1 MERLGRG
8 HELLSNH
15 GEVVHVSGC
24 VMQIMASAISTWHI
38 DMAPMLE
45 AYLARVQM
53 FRGMWGEVAG
63 IQAVDA
69 MDMRF

>member
-1 MERLGRG
+1 
-8 HELLSNH
+8 
-15 GEVVHVSGC
+15 
-24 VMQIMASAISTWHI
+24 MQIMASAISTWHI